1 MSMSLVDEALSIL
14 LSFVFLILYFCGAE
28 VAVFLEFTSPFVS
41 LRGLLSQIKFPCHTN
56 QLSLS

>member
-1 MSMSLVDEALSIL
+1 MDEALSIL